1 MVIYFSDVI
10 EPCFEQKV
18 SLHELYFFFQ
28 EIYDR
33 GFASMERSHQR
44 VIKDMRA
51 AHKRELEKL
60 RTEKDQLLH
69 EETKATQAGM

>member
-1 MVIYFSDVI
+1 
-10 EPCFEQKV
+10 
-18 SLHELYFFFQ
+18 
-28 EIYDR
+28 
-33 GFASMERSHQR
+33 MERSHQR